1 MINFI
6 MLHEKSIHPTRGSK
20 YSVGY
25 DLYAHSSITLDAQAT
40 TKIGIGISL
49 SLSDHTVWGE
59 IKDRSSMGKNGLH
72 VFGGVV
78 DPDYTGEICV
88 LIHNTNKFDIRVN
101 PKDRIAQM
109 VFHSM
114 IVDTHGEMNETI
126 RGDGGFGSTGK

>member
-6 MLHEKSIHPTRGSK
+6 LLHENAIHPSRGSA

-25 DLYAHSSITLDAQAT
+25 DLYAPATINLNAQST
-40 TKIGIGISL
+40 TKINLGIAL
-49 SLSDHTVWGE
+49 SLQDHTLWGE

-88 LIHNTNKFDIRVN
+88 LIHNTNKFDIQVN
-101 PKDRIAQM
+101 PKDRVAQM
-109 VFHSM
+109 VFHST
-114 IVDTHGEMNETI
+114 IVDTHGEKVENV
-126 RGDGGFGSTGK
+126 RGDGGFGSTGR